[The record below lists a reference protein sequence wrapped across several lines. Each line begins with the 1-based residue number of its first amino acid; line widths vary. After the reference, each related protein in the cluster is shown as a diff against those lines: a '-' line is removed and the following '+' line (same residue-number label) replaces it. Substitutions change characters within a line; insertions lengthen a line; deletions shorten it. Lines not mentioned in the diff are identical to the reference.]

1 MGGMI
6 AAVLVGASF
15 NSPQSRSY
23 CCGSCCL
30 MLFVVVGSSAA
41 RNANGKVLLLFIF
54 NFAIIDVLV

>member
-6 AAVLVGASF
+6 AAVLVDASF
-15 NSPQSRSY
+15 NSPLSRIY
-23 CCGSCCL
+23 CC
-30 MLFVVVGSSAA
+30 GSSAA